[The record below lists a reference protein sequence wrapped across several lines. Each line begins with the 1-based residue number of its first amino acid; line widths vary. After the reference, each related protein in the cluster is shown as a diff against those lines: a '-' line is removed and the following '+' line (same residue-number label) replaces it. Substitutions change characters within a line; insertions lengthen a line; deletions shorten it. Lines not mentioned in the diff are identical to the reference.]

1 MDKLKQ
7 KVYQILACIIIIYGV
22 FIIFLYQSYQDKA
35 EIQKAT
41 ILHDYYKKISEVS
54 VKKINSLTQ
63 QISSNIQNNNISIKA
78 NNNDLE
84 VCDNKCINYNL
95 FRFGASIDQYIPEF
109 IYYKI
114 ELNNKFLYSNAKYQN
129 YQIEKIYHLNDYNQF
144 NISVA
149 IDKIHLSKVNKETR
163 KPFWIILFFTLGN
176 ILLLYIIA
184 IFFFNNF
191 DKEYKGHYQKKYKE
205 DLRQLKLSHS
215 KELRNSKD
223 YLMNKIWNLNFH
235 KQKDLEINCLLA
247 KEANKLSITDGNL
260 NDQDA
265 LLKDSRLQNSSDKIP
280 CSIILYQEN
289 KLEEIN
295 VAQLIDLFKDRF
307 NQENDNILVKITGKA
322 KVVYFSSKAALYQ
335 IIYSVISYLIF
346 IINKQ
351 SPATQQNIT
360 LIVDNT
366 TKTTNL
372 YFEYDGFP
380 VVEEKELFKMS
391 NYFFKTHANPFL
403 LNINQVFN
411 ILRINGFNCNVSYNV
426 CNTIV
431 ILQKE
436 ADKNQLI
443 KRRDNVIH
451 LSSFTEKN
459 K

>member
-322 KVVYFSSKAALYQ
+322 RANA
-335 IIYSVISYLIF
+335 
-346 IINKQ
+346 
-351 SPATQQNIT
+351 
-360 LIVDNT
+360 
-366 TKTTNL
+366 
-372 YFEYDGFP
+372 
-380 VVEEKELFKMS
+380 S
-391 NYFFKTHANPFL
+391 N
-403 LNINQVFN
+403 
-411 ILRINGFNCNVSYNV
+411 
-426 CNTIV
+426 
-431 ILQKE
+431 
-436 ADKNQLI
+436 
-443 KRRDNVIH
+443 
-451 LSSFTEKN
+451 
-459 K
+459 